1 MPSYLVTGSSRGLGL
16 GFVTELLKGKNN
28 VVIATARNTAAST
41 GLQELKGKHGDGQLH
56 LIDLDVTNIESI
68 QRAAQETSRLLPGGL
83 DNLISNAGVN
93 PNPLTSFEDIDVN
106 EFIDEVNFNLT
117 ATLLLLREF
126 IPLVR
131 KSVAKRVLVIS
142 SVLGSTELGASMP
155 NLQNAYSTAKAA
167 LNMMVRKWSAVLKD
181 QGITTVLLH
190 PGYSASTEVGSGIEE
205 WMKTY
210 APNVP
215 RQTIEE
221 CAESSMKVLAGITP
235 KDNGMF
241 YNYDGTKLPW

>member
-16 GFVTELLKGKNN
+16 GFVTEL
-28 VVIATARNTAAST
+28 
-41 GLQELKGKHGDGQLH
+41 
-56 LIDLDVTNIESI
+56 
-68 QRAAQETSRLLPGGL
+68 ETSRLLPGGL
-83 DNLISNAGVN
+83 DNLVSSAGVN
-93 PNPLTSFEDIDVN
+93 PNPLTSFEDIEVK
-106 EFIDEVNFNLT
+106 EFVDEVIFNLT
-117 ATLLLLREF
+117 TTLLLLREF
-126 IPLVR
+126 VPLIR
-131 KSVAKRVLVIS
+131 KSVSKKVLVIS

-190 PGYSASTEVGSGIEE
+190 PGTEVGSGIEE

-235 KDNGMF
+235 KDNGLF
-241 YNYDGTKLPW
+241 YNYDGTKVPW

>member
-16 GFVTELLKGKNN
+16 GFVTELLKGKDN

-41 GLQELKGKHGDGQLH
+41 GLQELKGKHRDGQLH

-83 DNLISNAGVN
+83 DNLISNAGY
-93 PNPLTSFEDIDVN
+93 SDIK

-190 PGYSASTEVGSGIEE
+190 PGYSAFTEVGNGIEE

-235 KDNGMF
+235 KDNGLF

>member
-16 GFVTELLKGKNN
+16 GFVTELLKEKDN
-28 VVIATARNTAAST
+28 VVIATARNTATST
-41 GLQELKGKHGDGQLH
+41 GLQELKSKHRDGQLH

-68 QRAAQETSRLLPGGL
+68 RRAVQETSRLLPGGL
-83 DNLISNAGVN
+83 DNLVSNAGVN
-93 PNPLTSFEDIDVN
+93 PSPLTSFEDIDVK
-106 EFIDEVNFNLT
+106 ELVDEVSFNLT
-117 ATLLLLREF
+117 TTLLLLREF
-126 IPLVR
+126 VPLVS
-131 KSVAKRVLVIS
+131 KSEAKKILIIS

-190 PGYSASTEVGSGIEE
+190 PGYSALTGVGSGIED

-221 CAESSMKVLAGITP
+221 CAESSMKILAGITP
-235 KDNGMF
+235 EDNGLF